1 MGAGP
6 IIEVKPIYGWGW
18 IVAGE
23 PRFEVPAAFTMRL
36 EDSQPKL
43 WTGIVL
49 DKGHEFEGRR
59 VTLSQRHLEW
69 TGHVNIVVEP
79 PDPADRPTAG
89 FGQLAGLL
97 SAQES

>member
-23 PRFEVPAAFTMRL
+23 PRFEVPAAFTIRL

-43 WTGIVL
+43 WTSPAKPNL
-49 DKGHEFEGRR
+49 R
-59 VTLSQRHLEW
+59 TLCGE
-69 TGHVNIVVEP
+69 
-79 PDPADRPTAG
+79 
-89 FGQLAGLL
+89 
-97 SAQES
+97 

>member
-1 MGAGP
+1 MGAGT

-23 PRFEVPAAFTMRL
+23 PRFEVPVAFTMRL
-36 EDSQPKL
+36 EGSQPKL

-59 VTLSQRHLEW
+59 VTLSQRHVEW
-69 TGHVNIVVEP
+69 SGIVNILVEP
-79 PDPADRPTAG
+79 PNPADRPTAG
-89 FGQLAGLL
+89 FGQLAGRP